1 MENVDEEDKEYTL
14 SNITYGKY
22 EYKYNIKIISIF
34 SNIC

>member
-22 EYKYNIKIISIF
+22 KYNIKIIYIF

>member
-22 EYKYNIKIISIF
+22 DIKIIYIF
-34 SNIC
+34 SNICKF